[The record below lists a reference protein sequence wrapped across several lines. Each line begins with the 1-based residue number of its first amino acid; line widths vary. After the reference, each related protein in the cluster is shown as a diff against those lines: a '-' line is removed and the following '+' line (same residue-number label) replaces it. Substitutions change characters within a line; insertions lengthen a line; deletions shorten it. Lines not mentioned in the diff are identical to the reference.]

1 MKHLATVL
9 LLSSAI
15 AAQAQ
20 TITQSGFSFNPN
32 LLTVTVGTTITFTIG
47 SPHNATQVSEATWN
61 ANGTTPLPGGFLFTA
76 GTNQFTPTVPG
87 TYYYLCT
94 VHPSSM
100 KGRIIVETNT
110 SVEENAVST
119 LFALFPNPAK
129 DEVTVSA
136 PAGLGL
142 SLSVVDVRGREVMRT
157 ALSGNDRLA
166 VDQLPDGNYTALL
179 LDAQGIIRER
189 KQLAIVR

>member
-1 MKHLATVL
+1 MKQLTALLLAT
-9 LLSSAI
+9 AGFG
-15 AAQAQ
+15 AHAQ
-20 TITQSGFSFNPN
+20 TITQSGFSFSPN
-32 LLTVTVGTTITFTIG
+32 LLTVPVGTTITFTIG

-61 ANGTTPLPGGFLFTA
+61 ANGTTPLPGGFVFNA

-100 KGRIIVETNT
+100 KGRIIVESNT
-110 SVEENAVST
+110 GVVDNEAVAP
-119 LFALFPNPAK
+119 FVIFPNPAK
-129 DEVTVSA
+129 DEITVTA
-136 PAGLGL
+136 AAGQGL
-142 SLSVVDVRGREVMRT
+142 LLSIVDVRGREIMRA
-157 ALSGNDRLA
+157 ALSGNDRLS

-179 LDAQGIIRER
+179 LDAQGVIRER